1 MMRRYKIKEL
11 FVTRQGE
18 GFHAGRAAV
27 FCRFSGCNLWSGAQ
41 QTRASSIC
49 RFCDTDFVGTDGTNG
64 GIFDADDLA
73 HTALALWQRNHPHDT
88 EPFIVCTGGEPL
100 LQLDSC
106 LIDALHQKQFFIAT
120 ETNGT
125 LPAPP
130 DIDWLTV
137 SPKAGSRLVQR
148 HGDELKIVMPQE
160 HWSWRDCQ
168 KIRERGHFRHCFI
181 QPNDDGR
188 QLRHMAH
195 IMTYCN
201 RHPSWRMSL
210 QLHKLWNIP

>member
-1 MMRRYKIKEL
+1 MTRRYKIKEL

-64 GIFDADDLA
+64 GIFDADELA
-73 HTALALWQRNHPHDT
+73 HAALALWQRNHPHDT

-106 LIDALHQKQFFIAT
+106 PHLMPFTKNNSLLPPKPTALCSHHPILI
-120 ETNGT
+120 G
-125 LPAPP
+125 
-130 DIDWLTV
+130 
-137 SPKAGSRLVQR
+137 
-148 HGDELKIVMPQE
+148 
-160 HWSWRDCQ
+160 
-168 KIRERGHFRHCFI
+168 
-181 QPNDDGR
+181 
-188 QLRHMAH
+188 
-195 IMTYCN
+195 
-201 RHPSWRMSL
+201 
-210 QLHKLWNIP
+210 